1 MIFRR
6 AENQISLN
14 LKGESVAALQ
24 SVAGVGADA
33 EGILTTEEKVKRY
46 FEEFREPVFRYLV
59 YSFGG
64 SAEQSEEITQEVFL
78 RLFKAYSSG
87 QSIANP
93 RAWIYRVA
101 HNVAIDQ
108 LKGTQF
114 LKPMDDREWD
124 DLQASIVA
132 GQLDPE
138 QALIRKDQLNRV
150 RAAIGRLTQV
160 ERECLGLRTKGLRY
174 REIGEIL
181 EIGTTTVADTLHRAI
196 AKIARETNV

>member
-6 AENQISLN
+6 AEDQISLN
-14 LKGESVAALQ
+14 LRGEGVAALESVAGE
-24 SVAGVGADA
+24 VADA
-33 EGILTTEEKVKRY
+33 EGRLTIEEKVKRY
-46 FEEFREPVFRYLV
+46 FEEYREPVFRYLT

-64 SAEQSEEITQEVFL
+64 TVEQSEEITQEVFL
-78 RLFKAYSSG
+78 RLFKAYNSG

-101 HNVAIDQ
+101 HNLAIDQ
-108 LKGTQF
+108 IKSRQF
-114 LKPMDDREWD
+114 LKPMDDQDWD
-124 DLQASIVA
+124 DLQASLVA

-138 QALIRKDQLNRV
+138 QALLRKDQLNRI
-150 RAAIGRLTQV
+150 RGAIGRLTEI
-160 ERECLGLRTKGLRY
+160 ERECIGLRTKGLRY

-196 AKIARETNV
+196 EKIARETNV